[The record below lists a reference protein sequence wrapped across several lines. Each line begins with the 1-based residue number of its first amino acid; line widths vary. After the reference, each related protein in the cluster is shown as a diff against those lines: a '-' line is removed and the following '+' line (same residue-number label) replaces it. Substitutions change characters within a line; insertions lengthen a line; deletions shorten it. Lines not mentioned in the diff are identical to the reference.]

1 MGHVRIM
8 PRMRL
13 FPLARAVRPCSAA
26 ALAAVLCVLVACAPA
41 LDWREVNLPGAQL
54 QAAFPCRPVAQERRV
69 VLAGRELSMRL
80 HACEAAGA
88 TFAVS
93 LVDVTDPG
101 QVGPVLAAL
110 RASVVD
116 KLEGAVSHPGPPDWR
131 VPGMTPQALA
141 GRARWAGAP
150 GQAADWSLET
160 GLFARG
166 TWVAQAT
173 CLGVVPPA
181 QAATFFDALRFGP

>member
-1 MGHVRIM
+1 M

-13 FPLARAVRPCSAA
+13 LPFARAVRLRSAA
-26 ALAAVLCVLVACAPA
+26 ALAAAPCVLAACAPA
-41 LDWREVNLPGAQL
+41 LDWRDVHLPGAQL

-69 VLAGRELSMRL
+69 VLAGRELAMRL
-80 HACEAAGA
+80 HACEAAGS

-93 LVDVTDPG
+93 LVDVGDPG

-116 KLEGAVSHPGPPDWR
+116 KLEGAVSQPESPDWR
-131 VPGMTPQALA
+131 VPGMTPQPLS
-141 GRARWAGAP
+141 GRARWGGAP

-173 CLGVVPPA
+173 CIGAVPPA
-181 QAATFFDALRFGP
+181 QAAAFFDALRFGP